1 MTCVAGGAGAVGGP
15 MQDVLAGIRV
25 VEVAA
30 WTFVP
35 ISGAVLAE
43 WGADVVKIEHPV
55 SGDPQRGLVSS
66 GLVPG
71 GPGVN
76 FMFEVPN
83 RGKRSVGLDLSSDG
97 GRELLYRLVERADV
111 FVTNYLPDVRARLG
125 IDVEH
130 IRARNPDVIYVRGS
144 GQGPRGPEANRGG
157 FDGASFWA
165 RAGLAMAFKDPA
177 AEWPVDQRPAF
188 GDVLGGLTI
197 AGGIAAALVRRERTG
212 TPSVVDVSLLGLGL
226 WSLAPE
232 VTSAKLYEDVE
243 IPTFDRDS
251 IPNPLVGTYP
261 TKDGRF
267 VTLVLLQADRF
278 WPDLCAHLDRP
289 ELVDD
294 PRFKDGA
301 ARFEHR
307 RECIQLLREIFRTR
321 TYDEWRER
329 LATLQGVWAPLQTP
343 LEVHDDPQVQ
353 ANGYLEPVTAS
364 GGAEFVLPAN
374 PVQFDETPAAVRGA
388 PEHGEHTDEVLLE
401 LGLTYDEILEHK
413 VSGAVL

>member
-1 MTCVAGGAGAVGGP
+1 

-43 WGADVVKIEHPV
+43 WGADVIKVEHPA

-71 GPGVN
+71 GSGVN

-83 RGKRSVGLDLSSDG
+83 RGKRSVGLDLSTEG
-97 GRELLYRLVERADV
+97 GRELLYRLVESADV
-111 FVTNYLPDVRARLG
+111 FVTNHLPEVRTRLH
-125 IDVEH
+125 IDVDD
-130 IRARNPDVIYVRGS
+130 IRARNPNIVYVRGT
-144 GQGPRGPEANRGG
+144 GQGARGPDAGRGG
-157 FDGASFWA
+157 FDGATFWA
-165 RAGLAMAFKDPA
+165 RAGLAMTFKDPA
-177 AEWPVDQRPAF
+177 ADWPVDQRPAF

-197 AGGIAAALVRRERTG
+197 AGGIAAALLRRERTG
-212 TPSVVDVSLLGLGL
+212 TPSIVDVSLLGLGL

-232 VTSAKLYEDVE
+232 VTSAKLYEGVE

-267 VTLVLLQADRF
+267 VALVLLQADRF
-278 WPDLCAHLDRP
+278 WPDLCAHLERP
-289 ELVDD
+289 DLVDD
-294 PRFKDGA
+294 PRFEDAA
-301 ARFEHR
+301 ARYENR
-307 RECIQLLREIFRTR
+307 RECIQVLREIFRSR

-329 LATLQGVWAPLQTP
+329 LQTLEGVWAPLQTA
-343 LEVHDDPQVQ
+343 LEVHDDPQVR
-353 ANGYLEPVTAS
+353 ANGYLEPITSSS
-364 GGAEFVLPAN
+364 GTEFVLPAN
-374 PVQFDETPAAVRGA
+374 PVQFDETPPSVRGA

-401 LGLTYDEILEHK
+401 LGLTYDEVMEHK
-413 VSGAVL
+413 ISGAVL